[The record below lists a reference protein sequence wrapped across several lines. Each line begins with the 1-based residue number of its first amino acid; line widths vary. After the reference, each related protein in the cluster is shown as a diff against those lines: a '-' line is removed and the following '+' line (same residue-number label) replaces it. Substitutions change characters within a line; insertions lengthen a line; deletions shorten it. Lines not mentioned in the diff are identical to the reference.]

1 MRSHGPL
8 LARRLFVAASIIVFG
23 VFGYGCGSGSDSTIS
38 AQFAASATAP
48 AVDLVKLIPK
58 TTSGGRV
65 VVQAVVYGPDANL
78 DMYSFA
84 FDVKIGDPTVLKF
97 VAGSAVAGNA
107 LTVSGGQ
114 TISAQAGP
122 DQSDPT
128 HIVVGVTKVGGGLGN
143 GVGGSLAS
151 PVSVVSLTFQAQ
163 KQGTSTLAI
172 AAAPTAPTALD
183 SNGDPIGAI
192 TFDTAN
198 GTVTAISTGGGY

>member
-1 MRSHGPL
+1 VNVHGPR
-8 LARRLFVAASIIVFG
+8 LARRGFIAASIIVFG
-23 VFGYGCGSGSDSTIS
+23 VFGYGCGGGSNSSFS
-38 AQFAASATAP
+38 AQFTPSATTP
-48 AVDLVKLIPK
+48 AVDLVKLVQK
-58 TTSGGRV
+58 SKSGGRV

-78 DMYSFA
+78 DMFSFA

-97 VAGSAVAGNA
+97 VAGSAVEGNA

-114 TISAQAGP
+114 TITVEAGP

-143 GVGGSLAS
+143 GVGGSVAS
-151 PVSVVSLTFQAQ
+151 PVSIVSLTFQSL

-172 AAAPTAPTALD
+172 AAGPTAPTVLD
-183 SNGDPIGAI
+183 HNGDPIGAI